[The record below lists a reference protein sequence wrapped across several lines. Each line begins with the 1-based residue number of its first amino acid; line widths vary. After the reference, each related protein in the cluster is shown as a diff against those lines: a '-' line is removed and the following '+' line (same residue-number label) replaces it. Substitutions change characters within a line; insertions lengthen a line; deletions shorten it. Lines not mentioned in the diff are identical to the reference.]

1 MGNMRDAINNSF
13 IASFLIFV
21 IVEGTFLFF
30 WQNIGFVTSISVHA
44 PPSIKIVVPNWSY
57 GVNNL
62 PRYTKTYMQIWI
74 TNELNTSVRIYNLTI
89 LPKGNAEI
97 VQVCDYA
104 PYVNAN
110 NIPAQDLN
118 GVLEPQ
124 ETVVLLVAYNLSY
137 MFYIGS
143 MTIILHANTT
153 A

>member
-1 MGNMRDAINNSF
+1 MHRQD
-13 IASFLIFV
+13 
-21 IVEGTFLFF
+21 
-30 WQNIGFVTSISVHA
+30 QNCCTQLGV
-44 PPSIKIVVPNWSY
+44 

-62 PRYTKTYMQIWI
+62 PRHTATYMQIWI
-74 TNELNTSVRIYNLTI
+74 TNELNTPVRIYNLTI

-118 GVLEPQ
+118 GTLEPQ
-124 ETVVLLVAYNLSY
+124 ETVVLLVAYNLSDL
-137 MFYIGS
+137 FYIGP